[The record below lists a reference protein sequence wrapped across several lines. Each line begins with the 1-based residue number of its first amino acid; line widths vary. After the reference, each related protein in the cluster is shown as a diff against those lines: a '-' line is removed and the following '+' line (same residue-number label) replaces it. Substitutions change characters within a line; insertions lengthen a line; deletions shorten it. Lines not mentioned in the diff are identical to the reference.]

1 MRAKKQTAS
10 NLQYF
15 WHHNFL
21 IMRYSI
27 FLFSLA
33 LSFFVFSC
41 GNAEQEVITEPSTQ
55 EDVSESIVDEQ
66 PALDTMAY
74 LSMVENLRVRA
85 EPNLKADVMTSLREG
100 QEVRWTGE
108 KSSFEDIITLRDE
121 KIKAPWMKIEI
132 AEEQGTGWV
141 FGGALE
147 PKVKPLPATAK
158 PGEDF
163 KKEITF
169 THVDLENF
177 LEIQLADEKFMK
189 TYRGF
194 YTAFY
199 TPTGEIIKNGKFDI
213 VGKYHV
219 ADMGYDV
226 VHRYTGKFVKDEKD
240 GLFECDIMGYE
251 GGSVTSIY
259 FEEGDCSWGLLKY
272 HGEGEEEIHKVED
285 LKKCA
290 FTELY
295 NSYLSGDNLEEH
307 EE

>member
-1 MRAKKQTAS
+1 
-10 NLQYF
+10 
-15 WHHNFL
+15 
-21 IMRYSI
+21 MRYSV
-27 FLFSLA
+27 FLFSIF
-33 LSFFVFSC
+33 LSAVLISC
-41 GNAEQEVITEPSTQ
+41 GSQEQE
-55 EDVSESIVDEQ
+55 IVDEQ
-66 PALDTMAY
+66 PTPQEFIESIADEQPTIDTMAY

-85 EPNLKADVMTSLREG
+85 EPNLKAEVLTALREG

-108 KSSFEDIITLRDE
+108 KSSFEDVITLRDE
-121 KIKAPWMKIEI
+121 KIKAPWMEIEI
-132 AEEQGTGWV
+132 AESEGTGWV
-141 FGGALE
+141 FGGAIE

-169 THVDLENF
+169 THADLEKF
-177 LEIQLADEKFMK
+177 LGIQLADEKIMK

-199 TPTGEIIKNGKFDI
+199 TPTGEIVKNGKFDI

-226 VHRYTGKFVKDEKD
+226 LHRYTGKFSKDEKD

-251 GGSVTSIY
+251 GGSVASIF
-259 FEEGDCSWGLLKY
+259 FEDGTCSWGLLKY
-272 HGEGEEEIHKVED
+272 HGEGEEELHKVEE

-295 NSYLSGDNLEEH
+295 NSYISGEEAPFDA
-307 EE
+307 E